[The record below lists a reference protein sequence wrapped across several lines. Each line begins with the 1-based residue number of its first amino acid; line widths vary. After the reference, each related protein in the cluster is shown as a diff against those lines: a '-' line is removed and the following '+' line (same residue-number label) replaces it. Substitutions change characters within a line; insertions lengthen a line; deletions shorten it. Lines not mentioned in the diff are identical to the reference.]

1 MRIEFAGLGLAIA
14 LLMPATAQ
22 AACSVEQR
30 IELAK
35 AGYDKSEVERLC
47 SQEVSAPPAA
57 IPQAPLATGPQA
69 AADPLAVL
77 RSATYDVGTKGG
89 AKVMFPP
96 EAQCQFLGDRVRVH
110 EKRLI
115 GGREPKDIPLSAF
128 SSVSE
133 KGHRFYSK
141 LRNGIVTAHIAISA
155 IMDGDEVMCFVMLV
169 RRRDIEAGGFDAFVA
184 EKQREYEGVQAAL
197 KALGVPVTG

>member
-1 MRIEFAGLGLAIA
+1 MRIELAGLGLAVA
-14 LLMPATAQ
+14 LLIPANAQ
-22 AACSVEQR
+22 AACSIDQR

-35 AGYDKSEVERLC
+35 AGYDKGEVERLC
-47 SQEVSAPPAA
+47 SEEVPATPA
-57 IPQAPLATGPQA
+57 VTPLPSPATAPQA
-69 AADPLAVL
+69 ATDPLAVL
-77 RSATYDVGTKGG
+77 RSATYDVGTRGG
-89 AKVMFPP
+89 AKAMFPP

-155 IMDGDEVMCFVMLV
+155 NMDDDEAMCFVMLV
-169 RRRDIEAGGFDAFVA
+169 RRRDIEASGFDAFVA
-184 EKQREYEGVQAAL
+184 DKQREYEAVQAAL
-197 KALGVPVTG
+197 KALGIPVTG